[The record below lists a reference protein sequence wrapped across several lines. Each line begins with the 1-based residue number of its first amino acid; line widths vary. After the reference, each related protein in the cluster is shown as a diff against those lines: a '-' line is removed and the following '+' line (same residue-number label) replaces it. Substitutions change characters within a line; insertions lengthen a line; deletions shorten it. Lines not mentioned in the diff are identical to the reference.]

1 MWCQVALVL
10 SAWPPAAD
18 WEAVDGSLDNIEKA
32 LQAVSS
38 SLPDKVARIATG
50 TMGWIFLIALKV
62 NMDSAFLML
71 CSCVNHGDEKKSSCI
86 HTLEQ
91 EMHGFDEPSA
101 LDYKVMRDDDEHY
114 YQEELVSSEIIA
126 KYLKNLTYCSY

>member
-1 MWCQVALVL
+1 M
-10 SAWPPAAD
+10 
-18 WEAVDGSLDNIEKA
+18 DGSLDSIEKA

-38 SLPDKVARIATG
+38 SLPNKAARIATG
-50 TMGWIFLIALKV
+50 TMGWIFLIALKA

-71 CSCVNHGDEKKSSCI
+71 CSCVNHGDEKSSCI

-114 YQEELVSSEIIA
+114 Y
-126 KYLKNLTYCSY
+126 